1 MGFEMGVHPRR
12 GTAGGEAQCA
22 RAQRPPG
29 GARGRGGALGGPQA
43 AGAHDA
49 VRAASGN
56 NRGAGS
62 RFLLATQIS
71 KTWDDPFLFDVGF
84 VKFSAQFAQT
94 GVK

>member
-22 RAQRPPG
+22 RAQRSPG
-29 GARGRGGALGGPQA
+29 GHAGE
-43 AGAHDA
+43 GAHDA
-49 VRAASGN
+49 VRAASGD

-62 RFLLATQIS
+62 HFLVVTQIS
-71 KTWDDPFLFDVGF
+71 KTWDDPFLFDVGSL
-84 VKFSAQFAQT
+84 KFSAQFAQT